1 MRDEGRLAG
10 WWLIGRGREALYG
23 RDVAW
28 EAEEVAPSWFR
39 VSLGDSVWNGLVAE
53 GAVRPE
59 QKAKEKLLG
68 LL

>member
-1 MRDEGRLAG
+1 M
-10 WWLIGRGREALYG
+10 GRGREALYG